1 MVWVSAFGTAA
12 SRAAMLR
19 AASSP
24 AVGMRSNTDR
34 TEWMAPEMTLTS
46 LVTSAGVV
54 HLQRQPEPL
63 LHGLLGHPFPLVGR
77 GDQVELGQ
85 RAAVEVGLG
94 GVALRGEVGQAVVVA
109 GDAGVGG
116 ADRVQRGPL
125 VDIAVCDLVNLSH
138 QPTLTDV
145 RPPATPVSDHPISH
159 NFGEVVAMGSGG
171 SPGCR

>member
-1 MVWVSAFGTAA
+1 
-12 SRAAMLR
+12 MLR

-34 TEWMAPEMTLTS
+34 TAWMRAGDDAHLAGHG
-46 LVTSAGVV
+46 AGVV
-54 HLQRQPEPL
+54 HLQGQPEPL
-63 LHGLLGHPFPLVGR
+63 LHGLLGHPLPLVGR

-85 RAAVEVGLG
+85 RAAVEVGQG

-109 GDAGVGG
+109 GDADVGG

-138 QPTLTDV
+138 QPTLTDA
-145 RPPATPVSDHPISH
+145 RPAATPVSDHPFGH

-171 SPGCR
+171 SPGRR